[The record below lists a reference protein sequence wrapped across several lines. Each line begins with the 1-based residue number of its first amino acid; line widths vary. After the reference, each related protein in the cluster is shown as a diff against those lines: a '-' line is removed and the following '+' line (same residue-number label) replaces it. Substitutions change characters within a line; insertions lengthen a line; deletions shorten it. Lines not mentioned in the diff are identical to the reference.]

1 MLFTSTYGV
10 STHDFWNLE
19 LRHHHDVDTNV
30 FILLF
35 LLIVCYYQKRGVS
48 FFLTK
53 RFSFVLHFLLQKYSF
68 SFKLQ
73 TFCREI
79 LRFNT
84 ILSSSAPF
92 SPLSSHVFSTIPYYI
107 QGERKR
113 KNISPECNKF
123 PNTPLFIQRTGYGK
137 RKTHPQDMPVLKST
151 NNKKYYSNLKIHA
164 YEASIYT
171 KENET
176 FGSDH
181 LLHQADSLLLSYH
194 GAKWEAKGVL
204 S

>member
-53 RFSFVLHFLLQKYSF
+53 IFSFVLHFLLQKYSF

-79 LRFNT
+79 LGFNT
-84 ILSSSAPF
+84 ILSSSASF
-92 SPLSSHVFSTIPYYI
+92 FSTFVSRFLHYTLLYI
-107 QGERKR
+107 GRKKKKKLFRRNVINFPTRRYLFREQVTER
-113 KNISPECNKF
+113 
-123 PNTPLFIQRTGYGK
+123 GK
-137 RKTHPQDMPVLKST
+137 LILKTCP
-151 NNKKYYSNLKIHA
+151 
-164 YEASIYT
+164 
-171 KENET
+171 
-176 FGSDH
+176 F
-181 LLHQADSLLLSYH
+181 
-194 GAKWEAKGVL
+194 
-204 S
+204 

>member
-53 RFSFVLHFLLQKYSF
+53 RFSFVLQFLLQKYSF

-84 ILSSSAPF
+84 ILSSNASF
-92 SPLSSHVFSTIPYYI
+92 FSTFVSRFLHYTLLYI
-107 QGERKR
+107 GRKKKKKIFRRNVINFPTRRYLFREQVTER
-113 KNISPECNKF
+113 
-123 PNTPLFIQRTGYGK
+123 GK
-137 RKTHPQDMPVLKST
+137 LILKTCP
-151 NNKKYYSNLKIHA
+151 
-164 YEASIYT
+164 
-171 KENET
+171 
-176 FGSDH
+176 F
-181 LLHQADSLLLSYH
+181 
-194 GAKWEAKGVL
+194 
-204 S
+204 

>member
-79 LRFNT
+79 LGFNT
-84 ILSSSAPF
+84 ILSSSASF
-92 SPLSSHVFSTIPYYI
+92 FSTFFSRFLHYTLLYI
-107 QGERKR
+107 GRKKKKKLFRRNVINFPTRRYLFREQVTER
-113 KNISPECNKF
+113 
-123 PNTPLFIQRTGYGK
+123 GK
-137 RKTHPQDMPVLKST
+137 LILKTCP
-151 NNKKYYSNLKIHA
+151 
-164 YEASIYT
+164 
-171 KENET
+171 
-176 FGSDH
+176 F
-181 LLHQADSLLLSYH
+181 
-194 GAKWEAKGVL
+194 
-204 S
+204 

>member
-1 MLFTSTYGV
+1 MLFTSTYGI

-84 ILSSSAPF
+84 ILSSSASFFSIFVSRFLHYTLLYIGRKKKKKLFRRNVINFPTRRYLFREQVTERGKLILKTCPF
-92 SPLSSHVFSTIPYYI
+92 
-107 QGERKR
+107 
-113 KNISPECNKF
+113 
-123 PNTPLFIQRTGYGK
+123 
-137 RKTHPQDMPVLKST
+137 
-151 NNKKYYSNLKIHA
+151 
-164 YEASIYT
+164 
-171 KENET
+171 
-176 FGSDH
+176 
-181 LLHQADSLLLSYH
+181 
-194 GAKWEAKGVL
+194 
-204 S
+204 

>member
-84 ILSSSAPF
+84 ILSSSASF
-92 SPLSSHVFSTIPYYI
+92 FSTFVSRFLHYTLLYI
-107 QGERKR
+107 GRKKKKKLFRRNVINFPTRRYLFREQVTER
-113 KNISPECNKF
+113 
-123 PNTPLFIQRTGYGK
+123 GK
-137 RKTHPQDMPVLKST
+137 IILKTCP
-151 NNKKYYSNLKIHA
+151 
-164 YEASIYT
+164 
-171 KENET
+171 
-176 FGSDH
+176 F
-181 LLHQADSLLLSYH
+181 
-194 GAKWEAKGVL
+194 
-204 S
+204 

>member
-79 LRFNT
+79 LGFNT
-84 ILSSSAPF
+84 ILSSSASF
-92 SPLSSHVFSTIPYYI
+92 FSTFVSRFLHYTLLYI
-107 QGERKR
+107 GRKKKKKLFRRNVINFPTRRYLFREQVTERGKLILKTCPFWNQQITR
-113 KNISPECNKF
+113 SI
-123 PNTPLFIQRTGYGK
+123 IQ
-137 RKTHPQDMPVLKST
+137 
-151 NNKKYYSNLKIHA
+151 I
-164 YEASIYT
+164 
-171 KENET
+171 
-176 FGSDH
+176 
-181 LLHQADSLLLSYH
+181 
-194 GAKWEAKGVL
+194 
-204 S
+204 

>member
-35 LLIVCYYQKRGVS
+35 LLIVCYYPKRGVS

-84 ILSSSAPF
+84 ILSSSASF
-92 SPLSSHVFSTIPYYI
+92 FSTFVSRFLHYTLLYI
-107 QGERKR
+107 GRKKKKKLFRRNVINFPTRRYLFREQVTER
-113 KNISPECNKF
+113 
-123 PNTPLFIQRTGYGK
+123 GK
-137 RKTHPQDMPVLKST
+137 LILKTCP
-151 NNKKYYSNLKIHA
+151 
-164 YEASIYT
+164 
-171 KENET
+171 
-176 FGSDH
+176 F
-181 LLHQADSLLLSYH
+181 
-194 GAKWEAKGVL
+194 
-204 S
+204 

>member
-84 ILSSSAPF
+84 ILSSSASF
-92 SPLSSHVFSTIPYYI
+92 FSTFVSRFLHYTLLYI
-107 QGERKR
+107 GRKKKKKLFRRNVINFPTRRYLFREQVTERGKL
-113 KNISPECNKF
+113 IL
-123 PNTPLFIQRTGYGK
+123 NTCPF
-137 RKTHPQDMPVLKST
+137 
-151 NNKKYYSNLKIHA
+151 
-164 YEASIYT
+164 
-171 KENET
+171 
-176 FGSDH
+176 
-181 LLHQADSLLLSYH
+181 
-194 GAKWEAKGVL
+194 
-204 S
+204 

>member
-84 ILSSSAPF
+84 ILSSCASF
-92 SPLSSHVFSTIPYYI
+92 FSTFVSRFLHYTLLYI
-107 QGERKR
+107 GRKKKKKLFRRNVINFPTRRYLFREQVTER
-113 KNISPECNKF
+113 
-123 PNTPLFIQRTGYGK
+123 GK
-137 RKTHPQDMPVLKST
+137 LILKTCP
-151 NNKKYYSNLKIHA
+151 
-164 YEASIYT
+164 
-171 KENET
+171 
-176 FGSDH
+176 F
-181 LLHQADSLLLSYH
+181 
-194 GAKWEAKGVL
+194 
-204 S
+204 

>member
-53 RFSFVLHFLLQKYSF
+53 RFYFILHLLLQKYSF

-79 LRFNT
+79 LGFNT
-84 ILSSSAPF
+84 ILSSSASF
-92 SPLSSHVFSTIPYYI
+92 FSTFVSRFLHYTLLYI
-107 QGERKR
+107 GRKKKKKLFRRNVINFPTRRYLFREQVTER
-113 KNISPECNKF
+113 
-123 PNTPLFIQRTGYGK
+123 GK
-137 RKTHPQDMPVLKST
+137 LILKTCP
-151 NNKKYYSNLKIHA
+151 
-164 YEASIYT
+164 
-171 KENET
+171 
-176 FGSDH
+176 F
-181 LLHQADSLLLSYH
+181 
-194 GAKWEAKGVL
+194 
-204 S
+204 

>member
-53 RFSFVLHFLLQKYSF
+53 RFTFVLQFLLQKYSF

-79 LRFNT
+79 LGFNT
-84 ILSSSAPF
+84 ILSSSASF
-92 SPLSSHVFSTIPYYI
+92 FSTFVSRFLHYTLLYI
-107 QGERKR
+107 GRKKKKKLFRRNVINFPTRRYLFREQVTER
-113 KNISPECNKF
+113 
-123 PNTPLFIQRTGYGK
+123 GK
-137 RKTHPQDMPVLKST
+137 LILKTCP
-151 NNKKYYSNLKIHA
+151 
-164 YEASIYT
+164 
-171 KENET
+171 
-176 FGSDH
+176 F
-181 LLHQADSLLLSYH
+181 
-194 GAKWEAKGVL
+194 
-204 S
+204 

>member
-53 RFSFVLHFLLQKYSF
+53 IFSFVLHFLLQKYSF

-79 LRFNT
+79 LGFNT
-84 ILSSSAPF
+84 ILSSSASF
-92 SPLSSHVFSTIPYYI
+92 FSTFVSRFLHYTLLYI
-107 QGERKR
+107 GRKKKKKLFRRNVINFPTRRYLFREQVTERGKLILKTCPFWNQQITR
-113 KNISPECNKF
+113 SI
-123 PNTPLFIQRTGYGK
+123 IQ
-137 RKTHPQDMPVLKST
+137 
-151 NNKKYYSNLKIHA
+151 I
-164 YEASIYT
+164 
-171 KENET
+171 
-176 FGSDH
+176 
-181 LLHQADSLLLSYH
+181 
-194 GAKWEAKGVL
+194 
-204 S
+204 

>member
-53 RFSFVLHFLLQKYSF
+53 RFSLVLHFLLQEYSF

-84 ILSSSAPF
+84 ILSSNASF
-92 SPLSSHVFSTIPYYI
+92 FSTFVSRFLHYTLLYI
-107 QGERKR
+107 GRKKKKKIFRRNVINFPTRRYLFREQVTERGKLILKTCPFWNQQITR
-113 KNISPECNKF
+113 SI
-123 PNTPLFIQRTGYGK
+123 IQ
-137 RKTHPQDMPVLKST
+137 
-151 NNKKYYSNLKIHA
+151 I
-164 YEASIYT
+164 
-171 KENET
+171 
-176 FGSDH
+176 
-181 LLHQADSLLLSYH
+181 
-194 GAKWEAKGVL
+194 
-204 S
+204 

>member
-53 RFSFVLHFLLQKYSF
+53 RFSFVLQFPLQKYSF

-84 ILSSSAPF
+84 ILSSSASF
-92 SPLSSHVFSTIPYYI
+92 FSTFVSRFLHYTLLYI
-107 QGERKR
+107 GRKKKKKLFRRNVINFPTRRYLFREQVTER
-113 KNISPECNKF
+113 
-123 PNTPLFIQRTGYGK
+123 GK
-137 RKTHPQDMPVLKST
+137 LILKTCP
-151 NNKKYYSNLKIHA
+151 
-164 YEASIYT
+164 
-171 KENET
+171 
-176 FGSDH
+176 F
-181 LLHQADSLLLSYH
+181 
-194 GAKWEAKGVL
+194 
-204 S
+204 

>member
-84 ILSSSAPF
+84 ILSSSASF
-92 SPLSSHVFSTIPYYI
+92 FSTFVSRFLHYTLLYI
-107 QGERKR
+107 GRKKKKKLFRQNVINFPTRRYLFREQVTERGKLILKTCPFWNQQITR
-113 KNISPECNKF
+113 SI
-123 PNTPLFIQRTGYGK
+123 IQ
-137 RKTHPQDMPVLKST
+137 
-151 NNKKYYSNLKIHA
+151 I
-164 YEASIYT
+164 
-171 KENET
+171 
-176 FGSDH
+176 
-181 LLHQADSLLLSYH
+181 
-194 GAKWEAKGVL
+194 
-204 S
+204 

>member
-73 TFCREI
+73 TFCREF

-84 ILSSSAPF
+84 ILSSGASF
-92 SPLSSHVFSTIPYYI
+92 FSTFVSRFLHYTLLYI
-107 QGERKR
+107 GRKKKKKLFRRNVINFPTRRYLFREQVTERGKLILKTCPFWNQQITR
-113 KNISPECNKF
+113 SI
-123 PNTPLFIQRTGYGK
+123 IQ
-137 RKTHPQDMPVLKST
+137 
-151 NNKKYYSNLKIHA
+151 I
-164 YEASIYT
+164 
-171 KENET
+171 
-176 FGSDH
+176 
-181 LLHQADSLLLSYH
+181 
-194 GAKWEAKGVL
+194 
-204 S
+204 

>member
-79 LRFNT
+79 LGFNT
-84 ILSSSAPF
+84 ILSSSASF
-92 SPLSSHVFSTIPYYI
+92 FSTFVSRFLHYTLLYI
-107 QGERKR
+107 GRKKKKKLFRRNVINFPTRRYLFREQVTER
-113 KNISPECNKF
+113 
-123 PNTPLFIQRTGYGK
+123 GK
-137 RKTHPQDMPVLKST
+137 LILKTCP
-151 NNKKYYSNLKIHA
+151 
-164 YEASIYT
+164 
-171 KENET
+171 
-176 FGSDH
+176 F
-181 LLHQADSLLLSYH
+181 
-194 GAKWEAKGVL
+194 
-204 S
+204 

>member
-53 RFSFVLHFLLQKYSF
+53 RFSFILHFLLQKYSF

-84 ILSSSAPF
+84 ILSSSASF
-92 SPLSSHVFSTIPYYI
+92 FSTFVSRFLHYTLLYI
-107 QGERKR
+107 GRKKKKKLFRRNVINFPTRRYLFREQVTER
-113 KNISPECNKF
+113 
-123 PNTPLFIQRTGYGK
+123 GK
-137 RKTHPQDMPVLKST
+137 LILKTCP
-151 NNKKYYSNLKIHA
+151 
-164 YEASIYT
+164 
-171 KENET
+171 
-176 FGSDH
+176 F
-181 LLHQADSLLLSYH
+181 
-194 GAKWEAKGVL
+194 
-204 S
+204 

>member
-53 RFSFVLHFLLQKYSF
+53 RFSFILHLLLQKYSF

-84 ILSSSAPF
+84 ILSSNASF
-92 SPLSSHVFSTIPYYI
+92 FSTFVSRFLHYTLLYI
-107 QGERKR
+107 GRKKKKKLFRRNVINFPTRRYLFREQVTERGKLILKTCPFWNQQITR
-113 KNISPECNKF
+113 SI
-123 PNTPLFIQRTGYGK
+123 IQ
-137 RKTHPQDMPVLKST
+137 
-151 NNKKYYSNLKIHA
+151 I
-164 YEASIYT
+164 
-171 KENET
+171 
-176 FGSDH
+176 
-181 LLHQADSLLLSYH
+181 
-194 GAKWEAKGVL
+194 
-204 S
+204 

>member
-53 RFSFVLHFLLQKYSF
+53 RFYFILHLLLQKYSF

-79 LRFNT
+79 LGFNT
-84 ILSSSAPF
+84 ILSSSASF
-92 SPLSSHVFSTIPYYI
+92 FSTFVSRFLHYTLLYI
-107 QGERKR
+107 GRKKKKKLFRRNVINFPTRRYLFREQVTERGKLILKTCPFWNQQITR
-113 KNISPECNKF
+113 SI
-123 PNTPLFIQRTGYGK
+123 IQ
-137 RKTHPQDMPVLKST
+137 
-151 NNKKYYSNLKIHA
+151 I
-164 YEASIYT
+164 
-171 KENET
+171 
-176 FGSDH
+176 
-181 LLHQADSLLLSYH
+181 
-194 GAKWEAKGVL
+194 
-204 S
+204 

>member
-79 LRFNT
+79 LGFNT
-84 ILSSSAPF
+84 ILSSSASF
-92 SPLSSHVFSTIPYYI
+92 FSTFVSRFLHYTLLYI
-107 QGERKR
+107 GRKKKKKLFRRNVINFPTRRYLFRERVTER
-113 KNISPECNKF
+113 
-123 PNTPLFIQRTGYGK
+123 GK
-137 RKTHPQDMPVLKST
+137 LILKTCP
-151 NNKKYYSNLKIHA
+151 
-164 YEASIYT
+164 
-171 KENET
+171 
-176 FGSDH
+176 F
-181 LLHQADSLLLSYH
+181 
-194 GAKWEAKGVL
+194 
-204 S
+204 

>member
-73 TFCREI
+73 TFCRDI

-84 ILSSSAPF
+84 ILSCSASF
-92 SPLSSHVFSTIPYYI
+92 FSTFVSRFLHYTLLYI
-107 QGERKR
+107 GRKKKKKLFRRNVINFPTRRYLFREQVTERGKLILKTCPFWNQQITR
-113 KNISPECNKF
+113 SI
-123 PNTPLFIQRTGYGK
+123 IQ
-137 RKTHPQDMPVLKST
+137 
-151 NNKKYYSNLKIHA
+151 I
-164 YEASIYT
+164 
-171 KENET
+171 
-176 FGSDH
+176 
-181 LLHQADSLLLSYH
+181 
-194 GAKWEAKGVL
+194 
-204 S
+204 

>member
-10 STHDFWNLE
+10 STHDFWNLV

-53 RFSFVLHFLLQKYSF
+53 RFSFVLQFLLQKYSF

-79 LRFNT
+79 LGFNT
-84 ILSSSAPF
+84 ILSSSASF
-92 SPLSSHVFSTIPYYI
+92 FSTFVSRFLHYTLLYI
-107 QGERKR
+107 GRKKKKKLFRRNVINFPTRRYLFREQVTER
-113 KNISPECNKF
+113 
-123 PNTPLFIQRTGYGK
+123 GK
-137 RKTHPQDMPVLKST
+137 LILKTCP
-151 NNKKYYSNLKIHA
+151 
-164 YEASIYT
+164 
-171 KENET
+171 
-176 FGSDH
+176 F
-181 LLHQADSLLLSYH
+181 
-194 GAKWEAKGVL
+194 
-204 S
+204 

>member
-53 RFSFVLHFLLQKYSF
+53 RFSFVLQFLLQKYSF

-79 LRFNT
+79 LGFNI
-84 ILSSSAPF
+84 ILSFSAPF
-92 SPLSSHVFSTIPYYI
+92 SPLSSHVFSTILYI
-107 QGERKR
+107 GRKKKKKLFRRNVINFPTRRYLFREQVTER
-113 KNISPECNKF
+113 
-123 PNTPLFIQRTGYGK
+123 GK
-137 RKTHPQDMPVLKST
+137 LILKTCP
-151 NNKKYYSNLKIHA
+151 
-164 YEASIYT
+164 
-171 KENET
+171 
-176 FGSDH
+176 F
-181 LLHQADSLLLSYH
+181 
-194 GAKWEAKGVL
+194 
-204 S
+204 

>member
-79 LRFNT
+79 LGFNT
-84 ILSSSAPF
+84 ILSSSASF
-92 SPLSSHVFSTIPYYI
+92 FSTFVSRFLHYTLLYIGRKKKKKLFRRNVINFPTRRYYL
-107 QGERKR
+107 ENRLRKEENSSSR
-113 KNISPECNKF
+113 HARSEINK
-123 PNTPLFIQRTGYGK
+123 
-137 RKTHPQDMPVLKST
+137 
-151 NNKKYYSNLKIHA
+151 
-164 YEASIYT
+164 
-171 KENET
+171 
-176 FGSDH
+176 
-181 LLHQADSLLLSYH
+181 
-194 GAKWEAKGVL
+194 
-204 S
+204 

>member
-53 RFSFVLHFLLQKYSF
+53 RFSSVLHFLLQKYSF

-79 LRFNT
+79 LGFNT
-84 ILSSSAPF
+84 ILSSSASF
-92 SPLSSHVFSTIPYYI
+92 FSTFVSRFLHYTLLYI
-107 QGERKR
+107 GRKKKKKLFRRNVINFPTRRYLFREQVTERGKLILKTCPFWNQQITR
-113 KNISPECNKF
+113 SI
-123 PNTPLFIQRTGYGK
+123 IQ
-137 RKTHPQDMPVLKST
+137 
-151 NNKKYYSNLKIHA
+151 I
-164 YEASIYT
+164 
-171 KENET
+171 
-176 FGSDH
+176 
-181 LLHQADSLLLSYH
+181 
-194 GAKWEAKGVL
+194 
-204 S
+204 

>member
-1 MLFTSTYGV
+1 MLFTSTYGI

-79 LRFNT
+79 LGFNT
-84 ILSSSAPF
+84 ILSSSASF
-92 SPLSSHVFSTIPYYI
+92 FSTFVSRFLHYTLLYI
-107 QGERKR
+107 GRKKKKKLFRRNVINFPTRRYLFREQVTER
-113 KNISPECNKF
+113 
-123 PNTPLFIQRTGYGK
+123 GK
-137 RKTHPQDMPVLKST
+137 LILKTCP
-151 NNKKYYSNLKIHA
+151 
-164 YEASIYT
+164 
-171 KENET
+171 
-176 FGSDH
+176 F
-181 LLHQADSLLLSYH
+181 
-194 GAKWEAKGVL
+194 
-204 S
+204 

>member
-79 LRFNT
+79 LGFNT
-84 ILSSSAPF
+84 FLSSSASF
-92 SPLSSHVFSTIPYYI
+92 FSTFVSRFLHYTLLYI
-107 QGERKR
+107 GRKKKKKLFRRNVINFPTRRYLFREQVTER
-113 KNISPECNKF
+113 
-123 PNTPLFIQRTGYGK
+123 GK
-137 RKTHPQDMPVLKST
+137 LILKTCP
-151 NNKKYYSNLKIHA
+151 
-164 YEASIYT
+164 
-171 KENET
+171 
-176 FGSDH
+176 F
-181 LLHQADSLLLSYH
+181 
-194 GAKWEAKGVL
+194 
-204 S
+204 

>member
-79 LRFNT
+79 LGFNT
-84 ILSSSAPF
+84 ILSSSASF
-92 SPLSSHVFSTIPYYI
+92 FSTFVSRFLHYTLLYI
-107 QGERKR
+107 GRKKKKKLFRRNVINFPTRRYLFRELVTER
-113 KNISPECNKF
+113 
-123 PNTPLFIQRTGYGK
+123 GK
-137 RKTHPQDMPVLKST
+137 LILKTCP
-151 NNKKYYSNLKIHA
+151 
-164 YEASIYT
+164 
-171 KENET
+171 
-176 FGSDH
+176 F
-181 LLHQADSLLLSYH
+181 
-194 GAKWEAKGVL
+194 
-204 S
+204 

>member
-35 LLIVCYYQKRGVS
+35 LLICLLLPKTRR
-48 FFLTK
+48 FFLFNK
-53 RFSFVLHFLLQKYSF
+53 KILLRSSFLLQKYSF

-84 ILSSSAPF
+84 ILSSSASF
-92 SPLSSHVFSTIPYYI
+92 FSTFVSRFLHYTLLYI
-107 QGERKR
+107 GRKKKKKLFRRNVINFPTRRYLFREQVTER
-113 KNISPECNKF
+113 
-123 PNTPLFIQRTGYGK
+123 GK
-137 RKTHPQDMPVLKST
+137 LILKTCP
-151 NNKKYYSNLKIHA
+151 
-164 YEASIYT
+164 
-171 KENET
+171 
-176 FGSDH
+176 F
-181 LLHQADSLLLSYH
+181 
-194 GAKWEAKGVL
+194 
-204 S
+204 

>member
-53 RFSFVLHFLLQKYSF
+53 RFSLVLHFLLQKYSF

-84 ILSSSAPF
+84 ILSSNASF
-92 SPLSSHVFSTIPYYI
+92 FSTFVSRFLHYTLLYI
-107 QGERKR
+107 GRKKKKKIFRRNVINFPTRRYLFREQVTER
-113 KNISPECNKF
+113 
-123 PNTPLFIQRTGYGK
+123 GK
-137 RKTHPQDMPVLKST
+137 LILKTCP
-151 NNKKYYSNLKIHA
+151 
-164 YEASIYT
+164 
-171 KENET
+171 
-176 FGSDH
+176 F
-181 LLHQADSLLLSYH
+181 
-194 GAKWEAKGVL
+194 
-204 S
+204 

>member
-84 ILSSSAPF
+84 ILSSNASF
-92 SPLSSHVFSTIPYYI
+92 FSTFVSRFLHYTLLYI
-107 QGERKR
+107 GRKKKKKIFRRNVINFPTRRYLFREQVTERGKLILKTCPFWNQQITR
-113 KNISPECNKF
+113 SI
-123 PNTPLFIQRTGYGK
+123 IQ
-137 RKTHPQDMPVLKST
+137 
-151 NNKKYYSNLKIHA
+151 I
-164 YEASIYT
+164 
-171 KENET
+171 
-176 FGSDH
+176 
-181 LLHQADSLLLSYH
+181 
-194 GAKWEAKGVL
+194 
-204 S
+204 

>member
-79 LRFNT
+79 LGFNT
-84 ILSSSAPF
+84 ILSSSASF
-92 SPLSSHVFSTIPYYI
+92 FSTFVSRFLHYTLLYI
-107 QGERKR
+107 GRKKKKKIFRRNVINFPTRRYLFREQVTER
-113 KNISPECNKF
+113 
-123 PNTPLFIQRTGYGK
+123 GK
-137 RKTHPQDMPVLKST
+137 LILKTCP
-151 NNKKYYSNLKIHA
+151 
-164 YEASIYT
+164 
-171 KENET
+171 
-176 FGSDH
+176 F
-181 LLHQADSLLLSYH
+181 
-194 GAKWEAKGVL
+194 
-204 S
+204 

>member
-84 ILSSSAPF
+84 ILSFSASF
-92 SPLSSHVFSTIPYYI
+92 FSTFVSRFLHYTLLYI
-107 QGERKR
+107 GRKKKKKLFRRNVINFPTRRYLFREQVTER
-113 KNISPECNKF
+113 
-123 PNTPLFIQRTGYGK
+123 GK
-137 RKTHPQDMPVLKST
+137 LILKTCP
-151 NNKKYYSNLKIHA
+151 
-164 YEASIYT
+164 
-171 KENET
+171 
-176 FGSDH
+176 F
-181 LLHQADSLLLSYH
+181 
-194 GAKWEAKGVL
+194 
-204 S
+204 

>member
-1 MLFTSTYGV
+1 MLFTSTYSV

-53 RFSFVLHFLLQKYSF
+53 RFSFVLPSFLLQKYSF

-84 ILSSSAPF
+84 ILSSKSPF
-92 SPLSSHVFSTIPYYI
+92 RPLFLPLHSPIPYYI
-107 QGERKR
+107 SGEKKKIFRRNVIICQTCRYLSRGQVTGGGKLHRK
-113 KNISPECNKF
+113 KCPF
-123 PNTPLFIQRTGYGK
+123 
-137 RKTHPQDMPVLKST
+137 LKATDKSSIHS
-151 NNKKYYSNLKIHA
+151 KK
-164 YEASIYT
+164 
-171 KENET
+171 
-176 FGSDH
+176 
-181 LLHQADSLLLSYH
+181 DSCL
-194 GAKWEAKGVL
+194 
-204 S
+204 

>member
-84 ILSSSAPF
+84 ILSSSASF
-92 SPLSSHVFSTIPYYI
+92 FSTFVSRFLHYTLLYI
-107 QGERKR
+107 GRKKKKKLFRRNVINFPTRRYLFREQVTERGKLILKTCPFWNQQITR
-113 KNISPECNKF
+113 SI
-123 PNTPLFIQRTGYGK
+123 IQ
-137 RKTHPQDMPVLKST
+137 
-151 NNKKYYSNLKIHA
+151 I
-164 YEASIYT
+164 
-171 KENET
+171 
-176 FGSDH
+176 
-181 LLHQADSLLLSYH
+181 
-194 GAKWEAKGVL
+194 
-204 S
+204 